1 MELNATTT
9 RADLSAAC
17 RSWEQSWIGGPE
29 FDAAEEAHPSPDGV
43 LAVLS
48 GESCE
53 DDEGRDYLALDETGL
68 LTVCLREMAGDFHA
82 RAELL
87 ALIARHRPDCPSAWA
102 ILQKYVNRI

>member
-1 MELNATTT
+1 MILSATTT

-29 FDAAEEAHPSPDGV
+29 FDAAEETLASPDGV

-53 DDEGRDYLALDETGL
+53 DDAGRDYYDLDETGL
-68 LTVCLREMAGDFHA
+68 LAACIREMAGDFHA

-87 ALIARHRPDCPSAWA
+87 MLIARHRPDCPSAWA